1 MSASTTKTTTSTWP
15 GTRFF
20 ESISA
25 GLTGAKMPQGFDPLI
40 AMQHE
45 MLRFGAERLY
55 AAADYLQKLDEAESL
70 DERMKVHG
78 SFMASLPS
86 VYLSESFEIGRL
98 ATQEMLSVASAADP
112 SQPAAGSSKSEG
124 AVQPTPIP

>member
-1 MSASTTKTTTSTWP
+1 MSASTTGTTTSTWP
-15 GTRFF
+15 GTKFL
-20 ESISA
+20 ETISS

-70 DERMKVHG
+70 DERLKVHG
-78 SFMASLPS
+78 GFMASLPS
-86 VYLSESFEIGRL
+86 VYLSESFELGRL
-98 ATQEMLSVASAADP
+98 ATQEMLSVASATDP
-112 SQPAAGSSKSEG
+112 SQPATGSDHGAS